1 MILLQANQI
10 ARQFG
15 ADTLFENIH
24 LEISSRARI
33 GLVGRNG
40 AGKSTLL
47 KILAGIE
54 APDKGTIAKN
64 KNITLGYLAQ
74 DTGLD
79 SDKTVWEEMLEA
91 FSDVRQTEKR
101 MHELEVK
108 ISQISP
114 EDENYEAVLK
124 QYDQLQEEFIEKNG
138 YGYEN
143 EMRAVLN
150 GFQFD
155 ESFYDKAIQTL
166 SGGQKTR
173 LALAKM
179 LLQSPDILILD
190 EPTNHLDIE
199 TLSWLEGYLQNYRGA
214 LLIVSH
220 DRYFLDK
227 VVTEIYEISR
237 SKMRHYKGNYSRY
250 LDLKSQQLASEWKA
264 YEKQQAEINKLED
277 FVAKNIVRASTTKR
291 AQSRRKQLDKMERI
305 ERPQGKEKSAHFLFQ
320 ITKASGNIVFQL
332 EDGAIGYDQSIVS
345 EPVNLDIKRQDAI
358 ALVGPNGIGKS
369 TLLKS
374 MIGEIP
380 FIKGEKRYGTNV
392 SIGYYD
398 QGQAELNQNKTIL
411 QELWDEHPATPE
423 VDIRRML
430 GSFLFS
436 GDDVDKPISLL
447 SGGEKARVA
456 LAKLAMDQKNFLV
469 LDEPT
474 NHLDIDNKEVLENA
488 LIDYEGTLFFV
499 SHDRYFI
506 NRLATKVV
514 ELSENG
520 SRLYLGDYDYYLEK
534 KEEEEQL
541 AEYERQ
547 QNETSQEKK
556 TTTNK
561 KNFAQSKELQKQI
574 RSLQRKV
581 SQIEEELNTA
591 DEKISQLKEEMTLPE
606 NLDDHVKLTELDQ
619 SLQDRQKQQDDLME
633 QWEHLSLQ
641 LEELETKT
649 S

>member
-1 MILLQANQI
+1 MILLQASQI

-15 ADTLFENIH
+15 ADTLFENIQ
-24 LEISSRARI
+24 LEISSQARI

-47 KILAGIE
+47 KIIAGIE
-54 APDKGTIAKN
+54 SPDKGTISKN
-64 KNITLGYLAQ
+64 KSISLGYLAQ

-79 SDKTVWEEMLEA
+79 SEKTVWQEMLEA
-91 FSDVRQTEKR
+91 FSEVRQMEKR
-101 MHELEVK
+101 MHELEEQ

-114 EDENYEAVLK
+114 EDKDYETILT
-124 QYDQLQEEFIEKNG
+124 QYDRLQQDFAEKNG

-143 EMRAVLN
+143 EIRSVLH

-155 ESFYDKAIQTL
+155 ESFYDKPTQTL

-237 SKMRHYKGNYSRY
+237 SKMQHYKGNYSRY
-250 LDLKSQQLASEWKA
+250 LELKSQQLASEWKA
-264 YEKQQAEINKLED
+264 YEKQQAEISKLED

-291 AQSRRKQLDKMERI
+291 AQSRRKQLEKMERI
-305 ERPQGKEKSAHFLFQ
+305 ERPQGQEKSPNFLFRVA
-320 ITKASGNIVFQL
+320 KASGNIVFQL
-332 EDGAIGYDQSIVS
+332 EDGAIGYDDTVVS
-345 EPVNLDIKRQDAI
+345 EPINLDVKYQDAI

-380 FIKGEKRYGTNV
+380 FIKGEKHYGTNV
-392 SIGYYD
+392 TIGYYD
-398 QGQAELNQNKTIL
+398 QGQEDLNQNKTIL
-411 QELWDEHPATPE
+411 EELWDEHPTTPE
-423 VDIRRML
+423 VDIRRTL

-436 GDDVDKPISLL
+436 GDDVDKPIALL

-456 LAKLAMDQKNFLV
+456 LAKLAMEQKNFLV

-506 NRLATKVV
+506 NRTATKVI
-514 ELSENG
+514 ELSPEG

-534 KEEEEQL
+534 KQEEAQL
-541 AEYERQ
+541 AAYEKAD
-547 QNETSQEKK
+547 TPQEK
-556 TTTNK
+556 TVSAGK
-561 KNFAQSKELQKQI
+561 KSFEQTKEQQKQL
-574 RSLQRKV
+574 RKLQRKV
-581 SQIEEELNTA
+581 TQIEEELTTVE
-591 DEKISQLKEEMTLPE
+591 EKISQTEKEMTAPE
-606 NLDDHVKLTELDQ
+606 NLDDPIKLNELDQ
-619 SLQDRQKQQDDLME
+619 TLQASKKQQEDLTE
-633 QWEHLSLQ
+633 QWENLSLQ
-641 LEELETKT
+641 LEDLEAN

>member
-15 ADTLFENIH
+15 AETLFENIQ
-24 LEISSRARI
+24 LEVSSQARI

-47 KILAGIE
+47 KIIAGIE
-54 APDKGTIAKN
+54 EPDKGTITKTKN
-64 KNITLGYLAQ
+64 VTLGYLAQ
-74 DTGLD
+74 DTGLG
-79 SDKTVWEEMLEA
+79 STKTVWEEMLEA
-91 FSDVRQTEKR
+91 FSDVRQIEKR
-101 MHELEVK
+101 MHELEIQ
-108 ISQISP
+108 ISQTPP
-114 EDENYEAVLK
+114 EDKDYETVLA
-124 QYDQLQEEFIEKNG
+124 QYDRLQQEFIERNG

-155 ESFYDKAIQTL
+155 ESFYDKPTHSL

-173 LALAKM
+173 LALAKK
-179 LLQSPDILILD
+179 LLQSPDLLILD

-199 TLSWLEGYLQNYRGA
+199 TLNWLEGYLQNYRGA

-227 VVTEIYEISR
+227 IVNEIYEISR
-237 SKMRHYKGNYSRY
+237 SKMQHFKGNYSRY
-250 LDLKSQQLASEWKA
+250 LELKEQQLASQWKA
-264 YEKQQAEINKLED
+264 YEKQQAEISKLED

-291 AQSRRKQLDKMERI
+291 AQSRRKQLEKMERI
-305 ERPQGKEKSAHFLFQ
+305 DRPEGKEKSANFLFH
-320 ITKASGNIVFQL
+320 IAKSSGNIVFQL
-332 EDGAIGYDQSIVS
+332 ENGAIGYNDHIVS
-345 EPVNLDIKRQDAI
+345 EPINLDIKRQEAI

-374 MIGEIP
+374 IIGEIP
-380 FIKGEKRYGTNV
+380 LIKGEERFGTNV
-392 SIGYYD
+392 TIGYYD
-398 QGQAELNQNKTIL
+398 QGQEELNHNKTIL
-411 QELWDEHPATPE
+411 AELWDEHPTTPE
-423 VDIRRML
+423 VDIRRVL

-436 GDDVDKPISLL
+436 GEDVDKSISQL
-447 SGGEKARVA
+447 SGGEKARVS
-456 LAKLAMDQKNFLV
+456 LAKLAMEQKNFLV

-506 NRLATKVV
+506 NRIATKVV
-514 ELSENG
+514 ELSEDG

-534 KEEEEQL
+534 KQEEEEL
-541 AEYERQ
+541 AAYEK
-547 QNETSQEKK
+547 EEEPQEK
-556 TTTNK
+556 TMTAGK
-561 KNFAQSKELQKQI
+561 KSFVQSKEQQKQV

-581 SQIEEELNTA
+581 TQIEEQLSSTE
-591 DEKISQLKEEMTLPE
+591 EKINQIENEMTASE
-606 NLDDHVKLTELDQ
+606 NLDDPIKLNELDQ
-619 SLQDRQKQQDDLME
+619 NLQSTRQQQDDLTE
-633 QWEHLSLQ
+633 EWENLSIQ
-641 LEELETKT
+641 LEELENQN
-649 S
+649 